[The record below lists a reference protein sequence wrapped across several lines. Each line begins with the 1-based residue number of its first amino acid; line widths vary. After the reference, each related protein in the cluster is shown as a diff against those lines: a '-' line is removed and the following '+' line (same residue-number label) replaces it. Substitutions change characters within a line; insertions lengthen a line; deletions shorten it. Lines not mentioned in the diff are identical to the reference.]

1 MDARTHKI
9 LNTDS
14 KQVDKIIQKKYSASF
29 LNNTKWNKLINGLT
43 YEFENIYINYKL
55 IYDEK
60 VEGYLFDNVDFE
72 PFFLEP
78 IRYKEVEWIEFPK
91 EYEHWSNPNN
101 LKAGKKIFTQD
112 LISILDK
119 IESIGLFQLEQE
131 DKSIKIYAY
140 R

>member
-1 MDARTHKI
+1 MNARTHKI

-29 LNNTKWNKLINGLT
+29 LNNTKWYKLINGLT

-78 IRYKEVEWIEFPK
+78 IRYKEVEWIEFPR
-91 EYEHWSNPNN
+91 EYEYWSNPNN
-101 LKAGKKIFTQD
+101 LKADKKIFTQD